1 MRLILP
7 ISAILLLVASAWLA
21 PKLHSE
27 RQNASAGPKFGIDD
41 PKERAAAGEREKAL
55 GLMLRG
61 YEEILLK
68 DPSDIEA
75 ARGFVRGGVILSAVS
90 LGQRDVRHVVMAAT
104 QVYANNAKLIDPDG
118 DLMERI
124 IQEWIAIRRAN
135 SWFLAHASI
144 DIWMASRDVKE
155 SQDTLVAFVQKKM
168 GPFWREYFPY
178 CQRHLPS
185 WCGVEPM
192 IRVCL
197 EEGELAAQVNAAVTL
212 MMYRRIYGLG
222 EELWQK
228 HKRAI
233 GAALI
238 QAKSA
243 MTPNA
248 DVRSGGSV
256 GGQVLLGLALYDD
269 PTTQRIIARLKPI
282 EHPYLGRI
290 VTVAQ
295 CWSGAIPLESID
307 FEDRRYNVWYP
318 ETREFYFRGV
328 MLRYKRLIEQNK
340 LEEAKKLY
348 DSRVELALISGT
360 TDIRIFSHR
369 VLAATHP
376 ERSVELHKSLLDA
389 GGISSV
395 YGVHGVPGASL
406 AETSLPALSA
416 PDPGFTALAAVGLC
430 RLDGPPPIQLP
441 VAKQ

>member
-7 ISAILLLVASAWLA
+7 IFAVVLLAASAWFA
-21 PKLHSE
+21 PKIRSE
-27 RQNASAGPKFGIDD
+27 RLAAPAGPQFGISD
-41 PKERAAAGEREKAL
+41 PRERARIGEKEKAL
-55 GLMLRG
+55 GLIVRG
-61 YEEILLK
+61 YEETLAANP
-68 DPSDIEA
+68 DDIEA
-75 ARGFVRGGVILSAVS
+75 ARGFVRGGVLLSAVS
-90 LGQRDVRHVVMAAT
+90 VGQRDVRHVVEAAT
-104 QVYANNAKLIDPDG
+104 QVYVANALRIDPDG
-118 DLMERI
+118 ELLDKF

-135 SWFLAHASI
+135 PWFLAHASI
-144 DIWMASRDVKE
+144 DIWMASRGGAE
-155 SQDTLVAFVQKKM
+155 EQANLQKFLTM

-178 CQRHLPS
+178 CQRQLPS
-185 WCGVEPM
+185 WIGVEPM
-192 IRVCL
+192 VRVCL
-197 EEGELAAQVNAAVTL
+197 ETGELSAQISAAVTL

-233 GAALI
+233 GDALI
-238 QAKSA
+238 EGKSA

-248 DVRSGGSV
+248 DIRAGGST

-269 PTTQRIIARLKPI
+269 PTTQRIVARLKPI

-290 VTVAQ
+290 VTIAK

-328 MLRYKRLIEQNK
+328 MLRYKRLIEEGK
-340 LEEAKKLY
+340 TKEAQKLY

-376 ERSVELHKSLLDA
+376 ERSIELHRSLLTA
-389 GGISSV
+389 GGLSSLF
-395 YGVHGVPGASL
+395 GVHGVPGASL
-406 AETSLPALSA
+406 PTTLLPGLSA
-416 PDPGFTALAAVGLC
+416 PDPGFTALAAVALC
-430 RLDGPPPIQLP
+430 KLDGPPPIQMP
-441 VAKQ
+441 ITKQ